1 MVNSS
6 EFRPS
11 TKLKALKAIEHVKSF
26 LVLTMIALALTVIPL
41 SPPVSAQPLNSWSST
56 TSYPTGIASTGI
68 ASQSCATNSGF
79 IYCVGGTSPSPT
91 SAVYFAPITS
101 SGVGPWT
108 LSAFPYGA
116 PAVPTGVPTSEH
128 SCVTDSGFIYCV
140 GGGTNLVFF
149 APITSSGVGPWTLSA
164 FPYGAPAVPTGV
176 PIERESCVT
185 NSGFIYCVGGFDGSM
200 VVSDV
205 FFAPISS
212 SGVGPWTSTTSYPIF
227 ISEQSCVTNSGF
239 IYCVGGNPSLPTSA
253 VYFAPISSSGV
264 GTWTPTT
271 SYPFSITEQSCVAR
285 ASFVFCVGGLS
296 FPIGPTID
304 VFFAPISS
312 SGVGTWTSTNSY
324 PFTIF
329 EQSCVT
335 RASLIYCV
343 GGNPPI
349 LPTSAV
355 FFG

>member
-1 MVNSS
+1 
-6 EFRPS
+6 
-11 TKLKALKAIEHVKSF
+11 
-26 LVLTMIALALTVIPL
+26 
-41 SPPVSAQPLNSWSST
+41 
-56 TSYPTGIASTGI
+56 
-68 ASQSCATNSGF
+68 

-149 APITSSGVGPWTLSA
+149 APITSSGV
-164 FPYGAPAVPTGV
+164 
-176 PIERESCVT
+176 C
-185 NSGFIYCVGGFDGSM
+185 
-200 VVSDV
+200 
-205 FFAPISS
+205 
-212 SGVGPWTSTTSYPIF
+212 
-227 ISEQSCVTNSGF
+227 
-239 IYCVGGNPSLPTSA
+239 
-253 VYFAPISSSGV
+253 
-264 GTWTPTT
+264 TWTPTT
-271 SYPFSITEQSCVAR
+271 SYPSSITEQSSVAR
-285 ASFVFCVGGLS
+285 ASFVFCVGVLS

>member
-116 PAVPTGVPTSEH
+116 PAVPTGVP
-128 SCVTDSGFIYCV
+128 
-140 GGGTNLVFF
+140 
-149 APITSSGVGPWTLSA
+149 
-164 FPYGAPAVPTGV
+164 
-176 PIERESCVT
+176 IERE
-185 NSGFIYCVGGFDGSM
+185 
-200 VVSDV
+200 
-205 FFAPISS
+205 
-212 SGVGPWTSTTSYPIF
+212 
-227 ISEQSCVTNSGF
+227 SCVTNSGF

>member
-6 EFRPS
+6 EFCPS
-11 TKLKALKAIEHVKSF
+11 MKLKALKAIEHIKSF
-26 LVLTMIALALTVIPL
+26 LVLAMIAVALTVIPL

-56 TSYPTGIASTGI
+56 TSYPTGIAN
-68 ASQSCATNSGF
+68 QSCVTNSGF
-79 IYCVGGTSPSPT
+79 IYCVGGNSPSPT
-91 SAVYFAPITS
+91 SAVFFAPITS
-101 SGVGPWT
+101 SGVGPWAST
-108 LSAFPYGA
+108 TPYGSA
-116 PAVPTGVPTSEH
+116 PTVPAGVPIAEQ

-149 APITSSGVGPWTLSA
+149 APISSSGVGTWASTNSYP
-164 FPYGAPAVPTGV
+164 V

-185 NSGFIYCVGGFDGSM
+185 NSGFIYCVGGFDGSTA
-200 VVSDV
+200 VSNV
-205 FFAPISS
+205 RFAPISS
-212 SGVGPWTSTTSYPIF
+212 SGVGTWASTNSYPSTIL
-227 ISEQSCVTNSGF
+227 EQSCVTNSGF
-239 IYCVGGNPSLPTSA
+239 IYCVGGSSPSPTSD
-253 VYFAPISSSGV
+253 VRFAPISSSGV
-264 GTWTPTT
+264 GSWTSTN

-296 FPIGPTID
+296 FPIGLTSD

-324 PFTIF
+324 PFPIF

-343 GGNPPI
+343 GGNSG
-349 LPTSAV
+349 TSAV

>member
-6 EFRPS
+6 EFCPS
-11 TKLKALKAIEHVKSF
+11 MKLKALKAIEHIKSF
-26 LVLTMIALALTVIPL
+26 LVLAMIALALTVIPL

-116 PAVPTGVPTSEH
+116 PAVPTGVP
-128 SCVTDSGFIYCV
+128 
-140 GGGTNLVFF
+140 
-149 APITSSGVGPWTLSA
+149 
-164 FPYGAPAVPTGV
+164 
-176 PIERESCVT
+176 IERESCVT

-212 SGVGPWTSTTSYPIF
+212 SGVGPWASTTSYPIF

-343 GGNPPI
+343 GGNSG
-349 LPTSAV
+349 TSAV

>member
-116 PAVPTGVPTSEH
+116 PAVPTGVP
-128 SCVTDSGFIYCV
+128 
-140 GGGTNLVFF
+140 
-149 APITSSGVGPWTLSA
+149 
-164 FPYGAPAVPTGV
+164 
-176 PIERESCVT
+176 IERESCVT

-212 SGVGPWTSTTSYPIF
+212 SGVGPWASTTPYGSAPTVPAGVPIA
-227 ISEQSCVTNSGF
+227 EQSCVTDSGF
-239 IYCVGGNPSLPTSA
+239 IYCVGG
-253 VYFAPISSSGV
+253 
-264 GTWTPTT
+264 GTN
-271 SYPFSITEQSCVAR
+271 
-285 ASFVFCVGGLS
+285 L
-296 FPIGPTID
+296 

-324 PFTIF
+324 PFPIF

-343 GGNPPI
+343 GGNSG
-349 LPTSAV
+349 TSAV

>member
-6 EFRPS
+6 EFCS
-11 TKLKALKAIEHVKSF
+11 SMKLKALKAIEHIKSF
-26 LVLTMIALALTVIPL
+26 LVLAMIALALTVIPL

-79 IYCVGGTSPSPT
+79 IYCVGGTSPS
-91 SAVYFAPITS
+91 
-101 SGVGPWT
+101 
-108 LSAFPYGA
+108 
-116 PAVPTGVPTSEH
+116 
-128 SCVTDSGFIYCV
+128 
-140 GGGTNLVFF
+140 
-149 APITSSGVGPWTLSA
+149 
-164 FPYGAPAVPTGV
+164 
-176 PIERESCVT
+176 
-185 NSGFIYCVGGFDGSM
+185 
-200 VVSDV
+200 
-205 FFAPISS
+205 
-212 SGVGPWTSTTSYPIF
+212 
-227 ISEQSCVTNSGF
+227 
-239 IYCVGGNPSLPTSA
+239 PTSA

-343 GGNPPI
+343 GGNPPTG
-349 LPTSAV
+349 TSAV